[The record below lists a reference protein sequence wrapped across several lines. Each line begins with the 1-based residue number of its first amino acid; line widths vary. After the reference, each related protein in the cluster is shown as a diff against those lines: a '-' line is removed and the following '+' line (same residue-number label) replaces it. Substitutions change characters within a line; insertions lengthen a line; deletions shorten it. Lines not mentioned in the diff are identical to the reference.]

1 VVTAQSAPSLWGIL
15 RGGTRR
21 PVRNTELSPP
31 ASPLQVF
38 KSTLHVRLGM
48 SSLRISA
55 WAVLDER
62 SFCDVVSPC
71 DKADDHQKD
80 VLKRQGE
87 ERVVKTVTG
96 KQAR

>member
-1 VVTAQSAPSLWGIL
+1 MVTAQSAPSLWGVL
-15 RGGTRR
+15 WGMTQR
-21 PVRNTELSPP
+21 PVRNTKLSPP

-38 KSTLHVRLGM
+38 KNTLHVCLGV
-48 SSLRISA
+48 SSFRISA
-55 WAVLDER
+55 GAVLDER
-62 SFCDVVSPC
+62 SFCDAISPC

-87 ERVVKTVTG
+87 EGVVKTVTG